1 MSYQLAL
8 GRVAKRDLQRLD
20 KVWQRHV
27 AKHLQALI
35 DAPRPSGV
43 VKLRGAE
50 NEWRIRVGD
59 YRIIYEIDDDKR
71 LVTILRI
78 RHRRQVYR

>member
-1 MSYQLAL
+1 MSYQVVL
-8 GRVAKRDLQRLD
+8 GRVAKRDLQHLD
-20 KVWQRHV
+20 RVWQRRV
-27 AKHLQALI
+27 AKHLQTLI

-59 YRIIYEIDDDKR
+59 YRIIYEIDDNKS

-78 RHRRQVYR
+78 RHRRQAYR